1 MRFKVSIMVLSAI
14 MILGNVVCVRFLID
28 NKHEVCIYE
37 NLPKNEALATQ
48 VLVDLDAKDF
58 ELIILHMDQEGKTL
72 DSSKVRLYN
81 DLNVFVHH
89 EGRMV

>member
-14 MILGNVVCVRFLID
+14 MILGNVVGVRFLID